1 MMASQHVSPILEM
14 LIGMNIP
21 LRFMALALPWFLT
34 ACGRFVNSVLG
45 STRSTSHDMIITMG
59 GDLEMAPHVFEISL
73 SVMETKATV
82 PP

>member
-1 MMASQHVSPILEM
+1 MASQHVFPILET

-21 LRFMALALPWFLT
+21 LRFMALALPGVWT

-45 STRSTSHDMIITMG
+45 SSRSTSHDMIIMR
-59 GDLEMAPHVFEISL
+59 GDLRLEMAPACLRNITVSDGDE
-73 SVMETKATV
+73 ATV

>member
-1 MMASQHVSPILEM
+1 
-14 LIGMNIP
+14 
-21 LRFMALALPWFLT
+21 
-34 ACGRFVNSVLG
+34 
-45 STRSTSHDMIITMG
+45 MIITMG